1 MLDANVNNAC
11 IFYVGYGP
19 TDTAHMAY
27 ANDEH
32 LYDGTYTPDKYRSA
46 APPTIYFE
54 SRTDQKFNRCSPNRV
69 ESPISHTFYILFRY
83 KIGSSGSLQFIVS
96 VGVSVSVSVSVCLCV
111 SAWIGSSN
119 AIQCNPLRT

>member
-11 IFYVGYGP
+11 IFYEGYGA
-19 TDTAHMAY
+19 TDTPHMAY

-69 ESPISHTFYILFRY
+69 ESPISHTFYHFGIKSDQVARCIY
-83 KIGSSGSLQFIVS
+83 RERER
-96 VGVSVSVSVSVCLCV
+96 VSVSVSVCLC
-111 SAWIGSSN
+111 
-119 AIQCNPLRT
+119 